1 MHKCLKR
8 RELILN
14 KFFKAVVL
22 PIYANMLEKKGID
35 FKQVFQGYSLTYNAN
50 WINFTLFSQ
59 GFSLAFLWKK
69 CVKKCSYLST
79 SYEGYSLPWYEKSA
93 WNPRVFF
100 WLFFKAVVLPFYAQM
115 PEKKGIDFKQVLQ
128 GCSLAFLCKNAW
140 KEGNWF

>member
-1 MHKCLKR
+1 MP
-8 RELILN
+8 EN
-14 KFFKAVVL
+14 KAIKFALFFKVIVFL
-22 PIYANMLEKKGID
+22 GMEKIPETHV
-35 FKQVFQGYSLTYNAN
+35 FTFALCFQGYSLTYNAK

-79 SYEGYSLPWYEKSA
+79 SYQGYSLPWYEKSA